1 MSQRLY
7 NAAEMGRVASLE
19 QARTQFMEWADA
31 GYQWVPPG
39 VVSQW
44 AKVTAAE
51 AMTAT
56 DVGYTAFYSAGA
68 NEMLRLARLLGNGP
82 VLNRQAA
89 MIAGQMMTSPDTRR
103 GHGLFGFIAALSVVV
118 FLATPFA
125 ISGLAWLTAASAIAG
140 IWSWVVA
147 RKYPVFMRPM
157 IPNAA
162 AGASILSALVS
173 VGVGVAELIY
183 YYG

>member
-7 NAAEMGRVASLE
+7 NAAEAGRVASLE
-19 QARTQFMEWADA
+19 QARVQFMEWADA
-31 GYQWVPPG
+31 GYEWVPPG
-39 VVSQW
+39 VIKSW
-44 AKVTAAE
+44 SKAMATE
-51 AMTAT
+51 AMTST
-56 DVGYTAFYSAGA
+56 DTGYTAFSSSGA
-68 NEMLRLARLLGNGP
+68 NEMLRLATVLGNGP

-89 MIAGQMMTSPDTRR
+89 MIAGRMMASPDTRR
-103 GHGLFGFIAALSVVV
+103 GHGLFGFIAALAVVV

-140 IWSWVVA
+140 VWSWIVA
-147 RKYPVFMRPM
+147 RRYPVFMRQM
-157 IPNAA
+157 IPNGA